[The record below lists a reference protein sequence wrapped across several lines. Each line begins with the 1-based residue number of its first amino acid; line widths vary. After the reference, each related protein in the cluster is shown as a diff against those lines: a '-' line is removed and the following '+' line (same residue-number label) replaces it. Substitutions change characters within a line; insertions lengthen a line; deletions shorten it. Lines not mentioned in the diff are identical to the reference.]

1 MEENVYMPREGPGFL
16 VDLFFIWIVGMVCV
30 VVGTTL
36 DNQFGRPIGLL
47 LALAAALIIVFL
59 FLLAYYRVYLDER
72 PLLGTASRTR
82 FAILLFQLVL
92 VGFVVGALFSP
103 PDPFTQ
109 VIVAGVVIGLG
120 TILSYWWVYNRD
132 TAEVAQAET

>member
-1 MEENVYMPREGPGFL
+1 MPREGPGFL
-16 VDLFFIWIVGMVCV
+16 IDLFFIWIMTMACLV
-30 VVGTTL
+30 VATAL

-47 LALAAALIIVFL
+47 LGIAAALIIVFL

-92 VGFVVGALFSP
+92 VGFVVGALLSP

-120 TILSYWWVYNRD
+120 TILSYWWVYNRA
-132 TAEVAQAET
+132 TPEVGQAEA

>member
-1 MEENVYMPREGPGFL
+1 MPREGPGFL
-16 VDLFFIWIVGMVCV
+16 IDLFFIWIMTMACLV
-30 VVGTTL
+30 VATAL

-47 LALAAALIIVFL
+47 LGIAAALIIVFL

-92 VGFVVGALFSP
+92 VGFVVGALLSP

-120 TILSYWWVYNRD
+120 TTLSYWWVYNRA
-132 TAEVAQAET
+132 TPEVGQAEA